1 MAKIGIIGYGFVGE
15 AVDHGFKI
23 KNEIKI
29 YDKYKESDTF
39 EETINNSEIIFICL
53 PTPYK
58 ENKIDLSIMDETIR
72 NINEIAAGTDKIIV
86 IKSTAIPGTT
96 EEYSKKYPDLNFCF
110 NPEFLREKHHLLDF
124 VNADRTVI
132 GADKEEVKER
142 MNKLYKENF
151 PTTPIFTSN
160 PAAAE
165 LSKYM
170 ANSFLATKVIFA
182 NEIYDLCK
190 KLNIDY
196 EDVKK
201 MVTSDKRIGNSH
213 LDITEERG
221 YGGKCFPKDII
232 AFLALF
238 KELQV
243 DDSLLRTVHEKNN
256 KIRKVKDWKDIPF
269 VNSDNKNI

>member
-1 MAKIGIIGYGFVGE
+1 MTNIGIIGYGFVGE
-15 AVDHGFKI
+15 AVYYGFKP
-23 KNEIKI
+23 KNKIRI

-58 ENKIDLSIMDETIR
+58 GDKIDLTILDETLE
-72 NINEIAAGTDKIIV
+72 NINQLEPHNKIIV
-86 IKSTAIPGTT
+86 IKSTVIPGTT
-96 EEYSKKYPDLNFCF
+96 ENYSKKYPALNFCF

-132 GADKEEVKER
+132 GTNNEEIKKE
-142 MNKLYKENF
+142 MIKLYNDNF
-151 PTTPIFTSN
+151 PKIPII
-160 PAAAE
+160 PASPTAAE

-182 NEIYDLCK
+182 NEVYDLCK
-190 KLNIDY
+190 KLNVDY

-201 MVTSDKRIGNSH
+201 MVISDNRIGSSH
-213 LDITEERG
+213 LDITQERG
-221 YGGKCFPKDII
+221 YGGKCFPKDLI

-243 DDSLLRTVHEKNN
+243 DSSLLKAVHEKNN
-256 KIRKVKDWKDIPF
+256 KIRKVRDWETIPF

>member
-1 MAKIGIIGYGFVGE
+1 MVDIGIIGYGFVGE
-15 AVDHGFKI
+15 AVDYGFKP
-23 KNEIKI
+23 KNKIRI

-39 EETINNSEIIFICL
+39 EETIKDSEIIFICL

-58 ENKIDLSIMDETIR
+58 GDKIDLTILDETID
-72 NINEIAAGTDKIIV
+72 NIYKLKPSKDKIIV
-86 IKSTAIPGTT
+86 IKSTVIPGTT
-96 EEYSKKYPDLNFCF
+96 ENYSKKYPELNFCF

-132 GADKEEVKER
+132 GTDNDEIKEK
-142 MNKLYKENF
+142 MTKLYKDNF
-151 PTTPIFTSN
+151 PKIPILSASPT
-160 PAAAE
+160 AAE

-182 NEIYDLCK
+182 NEIYDLCT
-190 KLNIDY
+190 KLNVNY

-201 MVTSDKRIGNSH
+201 MVVSDKRIGSSH
-213 LDITEERG
+213 LDITKERG
-221 YGGKCFPKDII
+221 FGGKCFPKDLI

-238 KELQV
+238 KELQI
-243 DDSLLRTVHEKNN
+243 DNSLLEAVHDKNN
-256 KIRKVKDWKDIPF
+256 RIRKVKDWETIPF